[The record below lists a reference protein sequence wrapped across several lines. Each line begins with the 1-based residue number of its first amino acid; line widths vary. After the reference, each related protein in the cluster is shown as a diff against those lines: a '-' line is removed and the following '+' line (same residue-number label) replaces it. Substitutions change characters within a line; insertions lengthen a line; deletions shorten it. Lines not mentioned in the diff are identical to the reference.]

1 MCIDQM
7 TCIYFDKSENEVLVE
22 KIPE

>member
-1 MCIDQM
+1 M